1 MTVQQPR
8 LVING
13 SDEENTMKNVK
24 TILVT
29 GGAGFIGGWFVRHLL
44 QVYGT
49 KYTVLCFD
57 ILDYCASK
65 RNFEPVEHLPNFH
78 FFPGDLCDP
87 DRVSAVFQQFKVD
100 AIIHFAAN
108 SHVDQSLVNPLSF
121 IQKNV
126 TGTHVLLEAAR
137 QAGTVVR
144 FIHVSTDEVYGG
156 NLPGQDYAFT
166 EEDRLNP
173 TNPYSASKAAAEM
186 IANAYRY
193 SFHMPIIITRCNN
206 VFGPCQY
213 PESESSLVLIQRAAV
228 LTYIV
233 LELIP
238 KFAMQILRSQRMT
251 LHGGGEA
258 VRGFVYVSDAM
269 SAFDIILHQ
278 GLVSKT
284 YNISSKEQIKVID
297 VAKRIVRW
305 FHAGQ
310 TDSCEQ
316 HLETVPDRPFND
328 RMYWTDD
335 SKLRRLGWTEKVS
348 FDEGLIMTLEWY
360 RDHGETFWSGPGPAC
375 KLNRRQ
381 G

>member
-1 MTVQQPR
+1 MTVQQ
-8 LVING
+8 LESNG
-13 SDEENTMKNVK
+13 SEDENTLRDVK

-57 ILDYCASK
+57 IFDYCSSK
-65 RNFEPVEHLPNFH
+65 RNLHPVEHLPNFH
-78 FFPGDLCDP
+78 FFQGDLCDP
-87 DRVSAVFQQFKVD
+87 DRVGAIFQQFTVD
-100 AIIHFAAN
+100 AIVHFAAN
-108 SHVDQSLVNPLSF
+108 SHVDQSLVNPVSST
-121 IQKNV
+121 QNNV

-137 QAGTVVR
+137 QAGTVKR

-156 NLPGQDYAFT
+156 NRPGQDYAFS

-186 IANAYRY
+186 IVNAYRY

-213 PESESSLVLIQRAAV
+213 PEK
-228 LTYIV
+228 
-233 LELIP
+233 LIP
-238 KFAMQILRSQRMT
+238 KLAMQMLRSQRMT
-251 LHGGGEA
+251 IHGDGKA
-258 VRGFVYVSDAM
+258 VRGFVYASDATN
-269 SAFDIILHQ
+269 AFDLILHR
-278 GLVSKT
+278 GRVSET
-284 YNISSKEQIKVID
+284 YNISSREQLEVIE
-297 VAKRIVRW
+297 VAKRILGW

-310 TDSCEQ
+310 SDACDRY
-316 HLETVPDRPFND
+316 LETVEDRPFND

-348 FDEGLIMTLEWY
+348 FDDALIMTLEWY

-375 KLNRRQ
+375 KTNGSL

>member
-8 LVING
+8 LEING

-65 RNFEPVEHLPNFH
+65 RNFQPVEHLPNFH
-78 FFPGDLCDP
+78 FFPGDLCDR
-87 DRVSAVFQQFKVD
+87 DRVTALFQQFKVD
-100 AIIHFAAN
+100 AVVHFAAN

-121 IQKNV
+121 TRSNV

-137 QAGTVVR
+137 QAGTVIR
-144 FIHVSTDEVYGG
+144 FIHISTDEVYGG
-156 NLPGQDYAFT
+156 NMPGQDYAFT
-166 EEDRLNP
+166 EEDQLNP

-186 IANAYRY
+186 IANSYRY

-213 PESESSLVLIQRAAV
+213 PEK
-228 LTYIV
+228 
-233 LELIP
+233 LIP
-238 KFAMQILRSQRMT
+238 KFAMQMLRSQRMT
-251 LHGGGEA
+251 LHGQGEA

-269 SAFDIILHQ
+269 SAFDIILHR
-278 GLVSKT
+278 GLVSET
-284 YNISSKEQIKVID
+284 YNISSKEQIKSD
-297 VAKRIVRW
+297 
-305 FHAGQ
+305 
-310 TDSCEQ
+310 TCEQ
-316 HLETVPDRPFND
+316 YLETVADRPFND
-328 RMYWTDD
+328 RMYWTND
-335 SKLRRLGWTEKVS
+335 SKLRQLGWTEKVS

-375 KLNRRQ
+375 KLNGRQ